1 MATTETSD
9 FRHEP
14 RFYPSYPMKIDWE
27 KWRALSSGERASR
40 GFRYNSEIR
49 GLLFERVQSVHPN
62 WSRNQHDMM
71 FFRLCYAGEHFE
83 MFAKAKIARGDWKP
97 GEVETVRATPIPFER
112 NESEKYTVISHP
124 ELDEKS
130 EIWPSPLE
138 RGSNF

>member
-49 GLLFERVQSVHPN
+49 GLLLERVQIVHSD
-62 WSRNQHDMM
+62 WSCDQHDMM
-71 FFRLCYAGEHFE
+71 FFRLCYTGEHFE
-83 MFAKAKIARGDWKP
+83 TFANAKISRGDWQES
-97 GEVETVRATPIPFER
+97 EVEAVRVTPIPFDR
-112 NESEKYTVISHP
+112 NESEKYTAISHP
-124 ELDEKS
+124 EMDES
-130 EIWPSPLE
+130 SLIYPSPLE
-138 RGSNF
+138 RGSHF